1 MNVNFYNFSK
11 RRNSTKQP
19 TGDGTTI
26 DCKLKE
32 STSIHNPELLLNGNV
47 FGYNYAYIAE
57 FGRYYFVSD
66 VVSDAYNLTRYV
78 MEEDVLASNK
88 TDIGETIARIGY
100 SSTGWNKW
108 IADSRITVEQNKVV
122 TAVSTPSNFS
132 SVGCYILSCLSSNAI
147 SSHGIATSFVF
158 DLGGMTALHAPL
170 VDPTFLQ
177 RLSNSIKGNVI
188 DTLFGCIFVPFNR
201 SNAPVAGSG
210 NLYIGS
216 EDLGITA
223 SVLNGTGLYEADTYY
238 LTIPHRYNDFRDY
251 EPYTTAQLYLP
262 GVGCCDINLSDYQGA
277 TQIAIKCVY
286 EYGTGDVTYYLSP
299 DTPGSRIIQTFTVN
313 LASQCPLG
321 QTTSNAGGALSG
333 ALGTAVTGATAI
345 ASIASGGA
353 AGAIA
358 ATGGL
363 LMSAANTAIQANRR
377 GASLRGGAGGR
388 SDTLYTSLTLVT
400 FSMDTENCDAAN
412 YIAQKGRP
420 VALSHKINNHSGYVQ
435 CDGASVSIA
444 GEASERDAVNSFLN
458 SGFFY
463 E

>member
-1 MNVNFYNFSK
+1 M
-11 RRNSTKQP
+11 
-19 TGDGTTI
+19 
-26 DCKLKE
+26 
-32 STSIHNPELLLNGNV
+32 
-47 FGYNYAYIAE
+47 
-57 FGRYYFVSD
+57 
-66 VVSDAYNLTRYV
+66 
-78 MEEDVLASNK
+78 
-88 TDIGETIARIGY
+88 
-100 SSTGWNKW
+100 
-108 IADSRITVEQNKVV
+108 
-122 TAVSTPSNFS
+122 
-132 SVGCYILSCLSSNAI
+132 
-147 SSHGIATSFVF
+147 
-158 DLGGMTALHAPL
+158 
-170 VDPTFLQ
+170 
-177 RLSNSIKGNVI
+177 
-188 DTLFGCIFVPFNR
+188 
-201 SNAPVAGSG
+201 
-210 NLYIGS
+210 
-216 EDLGITA
+216 
-223 SVLNGTGLYEADTYY
+223 
-238 LTIPHRYNDFRDY
+238 
-251 EPYTTAQLYLP
+251 
-262 GVGCCDINLSDYQGA
+262 GCCDINLSDYQGA
-277 TQIAIKCVY
+277 TQIAIRCVY

-299 DTPGSRIIQTFTVN
+299 DTAGSRIIQTFTVN

-388 SDTLYTSLTLVT
+388 SDTLYTALTLVT
-400 FSMDTENCDAAN
+400 FSMDTENCDSAN

-444 GEASERDAVNSFLN
+444 GDASERDSINSFLN